1 MPIFRL
7 KCDCGKEIR
16 FMSQKKTNPPNCM
29 VCGKKM
35 FFVMTAPNARAMNT
49 ADEYRKK
56 SMLDGTDSMVNDRAK
71 DFFRKHE
78 LPRLIAEEG
87 VESART
93 KGYVDEDG
101 NPK

>member
-7 KCDCGKEIR
+7 KCECGKEIR
-16 FMSQKKTNPPNCM
+16 FMSHKKTTPPNCQN
-29 VCGKKM
+29 CGKKM
-35 FFVMTAPNARAMNT
+35 FFVMTPPSIRAMNT

-56 SMLDGTDSMVNDRAK
+56 SVLDGTNSLVDDRAK
-71 DFFRKHE
+71 DFFKKHE

-87 VESART
+87 IESARA
-93 KGYVDEDG
+93 KGHVDEDG